1 MSAVLFSYTTG
12 RELIT
17 PGLSGG
23 HGKMHRHHCIFQT
36 CFGAENH
43 LRGRVIR
50 TSITFLV
57 ATLPNWQ
64 PAVCHI
70 CHDIERYT
78 I

>member
-43 LRGRVIR
+43 LRGRVI
-50 TSITFLV
+50 SYFSGGHFAQLAACCV
-57 ATLPNWQ
+57 SHMP
-64 PAVCHI
+64 
-70 CHDIERYT
+70 
-78 I
+78 